1 MIPALG
7 IAVSGLM
14 DATNRANT
22 AASNIVRNSTT
33 SSLFR
38 LDSQEAAASYARAAG
53 QPETEAGAGTGTG
66 TGSTANL
73 GGQAQP
79 MPRYVPSMAEDMVMM
94 REAVHAYKANAK
106 VIRQL
111 DQVTSELIDVL
122 KTDKRG

>member
-1 MIPALG
+1 MIPAFG
-7 IAVSGLM
+7 IAVSGLV

-22 AASNIVRNSTT
+22 AASNIVRGSTT
-33 SSLFR
+33 ASLFQ
-38 LDSQEAAASYARAAG
+38 LESQEAAASYARAAG
-53 QPETEAGAGTGTG
+53 QPDGGSG

-79 MPRYVPSMAEDMVMM
+79 IPRYIPSMAEDMVMM
-94 REAVHAYKANAK
+94 REAVHAYKANAN

-122 KTDKRG
+122 RTDERG